1 MTSVPS
7 GVSAS
12 FSARWI
18 WSGPPAT
25 GTTGRTEACNMTTS
39 PAETPSRRKPS
50 ARSCREYID
59 TDCSGRT
66 QHAERGTRD
75 AGPGTRDA
83 GPGTKDA
90 GLATRDQGLLL
101 PHGVMEELIRHLGEP
116 AGHRFAGE

>member
-1 MTSVPS
+1 MISVPS

-25 GTTGRTEACNMTTS
+25 GPAARTEACNMTTS

-50 ARSCREYID
+50 ASSCREYID

-66 QHAERGTRD
+66 QHAGRGTRD
-75 AGPGTRDA
+75 AGLGTRDV
-83 GPGTKDA
+83 GLGTRDS

-101 PHGVMEELIRHLGEP
+101 PHGFMEELI
-116 AGHRFAGE
+116 